1 MAEDEGTLNNEFI
14 ILGIFCGLTFVNPY
28 FGIYEYLADWLVL
41 LIIAVVVITLTSIYV
56 KLMGETSSEYD
67 WDSF

>member
-1 MAEDEGTLNNEFI
+1 MAEDESTLNKEHV
-14 ILGIFCGLTFVNPY
+14 ILGIFSGLTFVNPY

-41 LIIAVVVITLTSIYV
+41 LILAVVTITLTSIFV
-56 KLMGETSSEYD
+56 KVLNKSTSSYD